1 MSTLHERSHFTCRR
15 KTRAFD
21 ADHTS
26 AQPLATWPPLF
37 TDAYLRLSKGLRE
50 IAQSESDIRPL
61 DLANAVQ
68 VIKDIDDDCR
78 YPPTQT
84 TSNVD

>member
-1 MSTLHERSHFTCRR
+1 MKDLISHAGGKLVRLTLITTQLNRSPHG
-15 KTRAFD
+15 
-21 ADHTS
+21 
-26 AQPLATWPPLF
+26 PLIF